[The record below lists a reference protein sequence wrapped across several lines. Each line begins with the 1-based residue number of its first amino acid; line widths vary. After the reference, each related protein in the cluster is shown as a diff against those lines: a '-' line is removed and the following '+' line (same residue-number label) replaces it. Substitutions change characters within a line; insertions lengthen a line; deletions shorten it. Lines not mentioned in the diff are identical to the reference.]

1 VTPAGA
7 ALPARGS
14 RREKSIAVLF
24 DAENIAP
31 AWVGPV
37 LGEVARHGIASIKR
51 AYGDWTRPD
60 LRRWKEAA
68 SEHVVQP
75 IQQFQNSVGKNAS
88 DSALII
94 DAMDILYSGR
104 IDAFAIVSSDGD
116 FTRLAARIR
125 EDGIPVLGYGERKTP
140 SAFRNACDQFTY
152 FDLLEGATPARE
164 RDGATKTSSP
174 GGDAKLVALLRAA
187 VLATADEQGWAN
199 LSPVGQHV
207 RKNAPDFD
215 SRNWG
220 FARLSELVK
229 ATERF
234 HMKTRGTTIVV
245 ADKALVP

>member
-1 VTPAGA
+1 MTPAGA

-37 LGEVARHGIASIKR
+37 LGEVARHGIA
-51 AYGDWTRPD
+51 
-60 LRRWKEAA
+60 
-68 SEHVVQP
+68 
-75 IQQFQNSVGKNAS
+75 
-88 DSALII
+88 
-94 DAMDILYSGR
+94 
-104 IDAFAIVSSDGD
+104 SSDGD

-234 HMKTRGTTIVV
+234 HIKTRGTTIVV